1 MQRFYFENLEKD
13 YFFID
18 DKNFINQILKVLR
31 WKIGDK
37 YVFFDWKLQ
46 KDFIFELKEI
56 QKNKIFFQKC
66 DEIDKNS
73 EINFELNLFSAF
85 PNKIEK
91 IEFIVQKCTEIGV
104 SNFYFFKS
112 SRSQKI
118 FLNENK
124 IKRIEK
130 IIIEAVEQSGRNVIP
145 KLYFLENLDFEK
157 LINSKNIFLH
167 TKNQNSKELKDLNL
181 DLLKKINIFTWPEW
195 GFDEQEVA
203 IFEKND
209 FERIHLWNR
218 ILRTE
223 TASIWTVFFIIQN
236 K

>member
-73 EINFELNLFSAF
+73 EINFELNLFQHF
-85 PNKIEK
+85 
-91 IEFIVQKCTEIGV
+91 Q
-104 SNFYFFKS
+104 
-112 SRSQKI
+112 
-118 FLNENK
+118 
-124 IKRIEK
+124 IK
-130 IIIEAVEQSGRNVIP
+130 
-145 KLYFLENLDFEK
+145 
-157 LINSKNIFLH
+157 
-167 TKNQNSKELKDLNL
+167 LKKLNL
-181 DLLKKINIFTWPEW
+181 
-195 GFDEQEVA
+195 
-203 IFEKND
+203 
-209 FERIHLWNR
+209 
-218 ILRTE
+218 
-223 TASIWTVFFIIQN
+223 
-236 K
+236 